1 MTITEKTKIKELLQS
16 YCERYGSQNK
26 ASGSMN
32 GVSSATISQILNDN
46 TELVNDKMWMNI
58 ASQIGYKADQW
69 VVVETRDFKMM
80 SDLLNDSKNFSVV
93 SAITGEA
100 GIGKT
105 EAIKNFMVSNKNTFV
120 LNCNEYWNRKLF
132 LCELL
137 QQMGRDA
144 SGFTVGE
151 LMNEIVRGLK
161 TSQNPIIIM
170 DEADKLT
177 DQVLYFFITLYN
189 QLEDHCGIIL
199 CATDN
204 LEKRIKKGLRLNKK
218 GYKEIYSR
226 IGKKFISLRGVNTVD
241 IQAIC
246 IANGVT
252 EKREISRIAMESDA
266 DLRRVKKMIHAYK
279 RSI

>member
-1 MTITEKTKIKELLQS
+1 MRIEKEKIRESLQA

-26 ASGSMN
+26 AALSLT
-32 GVSSATISQILNDN
+32 GVSSATVSQVLNN
-46 TELVNDKMWMNI
+46 NWELVNDKMWMNI
-58 ASQIGYKADQW
+58 ASQIGFKTDDW
-69 VVVETRDFKMM
+69 VVVETRDFKVMTE
-80 SDLLNDSKNFSVV
+80 LLNDSKQFHIVN
-93 SAITGEA
+93 AIIGEA
-100 GIGKT
+100 GTGKT
-105 EAIKNFMVSNKNTFV
+105 EAIKNFVGSNKNAFV

-132 LCELL
+132 LVELL

-161 TSQNPIIIM
+161 TTQNPVIIM

-189 QLEDHCGIIL
+189 QLEDHCGIML

-204 LEKRIKKGLRLNKK
+204 LEKRIRKGLRLNKK
-218 GYKEIYSR
+218 GYKEIFSR
-226 IGKKFISLRGVNTVD
+226 IGRKFIVLRGVSSVD

-246 IANGVT
+246 IANGIDD
-252 EKREISRIAMESDA
+252 KKEISRIMQESEN
-266 DLRRVKKMIHAYK
+266 DLRRVKKMIHASK

>member
-1 MTITEKTKIKELLQS
+1 MRIEKEKIKESLQA

-26 ASGSMN
+26 AALSLT
-32 GVSSATISQILNDN
+32 GVSSATVSQVLNN
-46 TELVNDKMWMNI
+46 NWELVNDKMWMNI
-58 ASQIGYKADQW
+58 ASQIGFKTDDW
-69 VVVETRDFKMM
+69 VVVETRDFKVMTE
-80 SDLLNDSKNFSVV
+80 LLNDSKQFHIVN
-93 SAITGEA
+93 AITGEA
-100 GIGKT
+100 GTGKT
-105 EAIKNFMVSNKNTFV
+105 EAIKNFVASNKNAFV

-132 LCELL
+132 LVELL

-161 TSQNPIIIM
+161 TTQNPVIIM

-189 QLEDHCGIIL
+189 QLEDHCGIML

-204 LEKRIKKGLRLNKK
+204 LEKRIRKGLRLNKK
-218 GYKEIYSR
+218 GYKEIFSR
-226 IGKKFISLRGVNTVD
+226 IGRKFIVLRGVSSVD

-246 IANGVT
+246 IANGIDD
-252 EKREISRIAMESDA
+252 KKEISRIMQESEN
-266 DLRRVKKMIHAYK
+266 DLRRVKKMIHASK
-279 RSI
+279 RSS

>member
-1 MTITEKTKIKELLQS
+1 MQNIDKNKIKEALQN

-26 ASGSMN
+26 AASSMS
-32 GVSSATISQILNDN
+32 GVSSATVSQILNDN
-46 TELVNDKMWMNI
+46 WELVNDKMWMNI
-58 ASQIGYKADQW
+58 ASQIGYKNDEW

-80 SDLLNDSKNFSVV
+80 TDLLNDSKQFHVV
-93 SAITGEA
+93 SAIVGDA

-105 EAIKNFMVSNKNTFV
+105 EAIKHFMFNNKNAIV
-120 LNCNEYWNRKLF
+120 LNCKEYWNRKLF

-137 QQMGRDA
+137 QQLGRDS
-144 SGFTVGE
+144 SGLNVGE
-151 LMNEIVRGLK
+151 LMNEIIRALK
-161 TSQNPIIIM
+161 TTQNPIIIM

-189 QLEDHCGIIL
+189 ELEDHCGIIM
-199 CATDN
+199 CATDH
-204 LEKRIKKGLRLNKK
+204 LEKRIRKGLRLNRK

-241 IQAIC
+241 VQAIC
-246 IANGVT
+246 IANGVQD
-252 EKREISRIAMESDA
+252 KKEIAKITNECDG

-279 RSI
+279 RSL